1 MYLGSKSSQEAV
13 CFALEGLG
21 TCHLLTIFSPSSP
34 GMQLAVWML
43 PQRQSFAGAEGNPD
57 VILVYFH
64 RTASQ
69 QQLGIDMFLTN

>member
-1 MYLGSKSSQEAV
+1 MYLGSKSSQEGV

-21 TCHLLTIFSPSSP
+21 TRHLFTRFSPSSP
-34 GMQLAVWML
+34 GVRLAVWVL
-43 PQRQSFAGAEGNPD
+43 PQRQSFAGAERNPD
-57 VILVYFH
+57 VIQVYFH